1 MDPASFLNYPDS
13 LTALGEENPDFGT
26 DWTADREASYN
37 LDSCRIPCAAHEGP
51 MADNRLDSDGQ
62 GTVITESMSV
72 TVSDEEKLLLLNKNT
87 ELRRLNNELMK
98 LNKQW
103 DEIYRSTT
111 QSLQH
116 TACALQDQVLSLTQQ
131 RDKLSMKLEHEQNK
145 REFYETSLLQEMK
158 TNQKLQEYVR
168 HLESTLHYSGLSL
181 RGAPTATDV
190 SKSHSQS
197 DISPTRPSIPLL
209 RPLSC
214 NGGSEDLKERAEPAP
229 GGQDPTRGSP
239 TRRNS
244 RGPQNTRGQ
253 RVNMTETNQDMSQLK
268 DQLKALKCQTEMYAA
283 DFKTEHTDRQRIRTE
298 NDKLRQKERDMREQM
313 LLLQEQLKIYEDD
326 FRKERSDKQILQ
338 RLLKSRASLREPVL
352 VHRCNNG
359 PDQKGVLRDIA
370 GSRKQRESDGEGLT
384 PPYCIG
390 Y

>member
-111 QSLQH
+111 QSLQN

-131 RDKLSMKLEHEQNK
+131 RDKLSMKLEHEQV
-145 REFYETSLLQEMK
+145 THG
-158 TNQKLQEYVR
+158 TR
-168 HLESTLHYSGLSL
+168 HRTVT
-181 RGAPTATDV
+181 RDTAT
-190 SKSHSQS
+190 
-197 DISPTRPSIPLL
+197 
-209 RPLSC
+209 
-214 NGGSEDLKERAEPAP
+214 
-229 GGQDPTRGSP
+229 
-239 TRRNS
+239 
-244 RGPQNTRGQ
+244 
-253 RVNMTETNQDMSQLK
+253 
-268 DQLKALKCQTEMYAA
+268 
-283 DFKTEHTDRQRIRTE
+283 
-298 NDKLRQKERDMREQM
+298 
-313 LLLQEQLKIYEDD
+313 
-326 FRKERSDKQILQ
+326 
-338 RLLKSRASLREPVL
+338 
-352 VHRCNNG
+352 
-359 PDQKGVLRDIA
+359 
-370 GSRKQRESDGEGLT
+370 
-384 PPYCIG
+384 
-390 Y
+390 